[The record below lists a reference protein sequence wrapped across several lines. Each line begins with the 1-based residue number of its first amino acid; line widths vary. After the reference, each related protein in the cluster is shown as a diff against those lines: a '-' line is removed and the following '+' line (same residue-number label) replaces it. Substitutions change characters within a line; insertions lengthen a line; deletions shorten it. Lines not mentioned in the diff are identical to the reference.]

1 MQEFKFRGKTLEEIK
16 KMSLEEFSNI
26 ITSRERK
33 AFKRGF
39 TEVEKKFIK
48 EMRKDPAKFHKT
60 HCREMIIIPEM
71 VGKRLGIH
79 NGKEFVA
86 IDIKEARLNFI
97 SLTKNVEFS
106 LIFFVSLNVQKLL
119 NIKFE
124 IIADSAP
131 NPADKPSRID
141 SV

>member
-26 ITSRERK
+26 ITSRERR

-86 IDIKEARLNFI
+86 IDIKEEMLGHRLGEFA
-97 SLTKNVEFS
+97 LTRRIVKHSSPGFGATKS
-106 LIFFVSLNVQKLL
+106 SKFVPLK
-119 NIKFE
+119 
-124 IIADSAP
+124 
-131 NPADKPSRID
+131 
-141 SV
+141 